1 MPHYTITTE
10 TNYMHSFLLA
20 QSEAAQSS
28 GGAGVLIFLVLYF
41 AFIIF
46 LIASFWKI
54 FTKAGQPGWAAI
66 VPIYNL
72 VVLLQIV
79 GRPVWW
85 IVLMLIPLVNLVIL
99 VMVAIDL
106 AKSFGKGAG
115 FGIGLAFLGF
125 IFYPILGFGSAKYAG
140 PAAAK

>member
-125 IFYPILGFGSAKYAG
+125 IFYPILGFGSAKYVG

>member
-1 MPHYTITTE
+1 M
-10 TNYMHSFLLA
+10 
-20 QSEAAQSS
+20 
-28 GGAGVLIFLVLYF
+28 IFLVLYF

-72 VVLLQIV
+72 VVLLQVV

-85 IVLMLIPLVNLVIL
+85 IVLMLIPFVNLVIFI
-99 VMVAIDL
+99 MVAIDL

-125 IFYPILGFGSAKYAG
+125 IFYPILGFGSAKYVG

>member
-1 MPHYTITTE
+1 
-10 TNYMHSFLLA
+10 MHSFLLA